1 MNKPLARNRQWKY
14 FVYIWCAGVGSS
26 FMWLVCEVC
35 MEVCVH
41 VCALRGYNRTVISR
55 VCAVPATL
63 RAIT

>member
-1 MNKPLARNRQWKY
+1 
-14 FVYIWCAGVGSS
+14 
-26 FMWLVCEVC
+26 MWLVCEVC